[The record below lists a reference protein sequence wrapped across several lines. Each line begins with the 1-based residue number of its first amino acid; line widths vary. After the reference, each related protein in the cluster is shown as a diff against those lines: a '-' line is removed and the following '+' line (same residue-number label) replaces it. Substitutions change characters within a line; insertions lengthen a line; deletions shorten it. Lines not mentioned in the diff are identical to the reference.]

1 MIIGVLKEIKD
12 NEYRVGLVPSGARAL
27 KEAGHR
33 VIVEKGAG
41 TGSSITDE
49 EYVKAGAE
57 ISGDASE
64 VYSASELIVKVKEP
78 QASEYAYLKKD
89 QIIFTFLH
97 LAADRELTEE
107 LIKRGATAIGYE
119 TVEEK
124 DGSVPILAPMSEVAG
139 RLSVQVGANCLMRP
153 SGGRGVLLG
162 GVPGVEKG
170 RVTIIGAGTVGIN
183 AALMAIG
190 LGSRVTVLDT
200 RPAALRHME
209 ELFGSK
215 VDTLFSRSHE
225 IEGLL
230 AQTDLLI
237 GAVHIPGT
245 RTPHII
251 TRKMLQLMR
260 KGSVIVDVSVDQ
272 GGCVETIRPT
282 THSDPTYEI
291 DGVIHYGVANMPGAV
306 PITSTSA
313 LTNVTLPYVRKLA
326 DAGLKGALTADPA
339 LARGVNIHAGL
350 VVHAGLASSL
360 GCEYTPLEKLL

>member
-33 VIVEKGAG
+33 VLVEKGAG

-49 EYVKAGAE
+49 EYIKAGAE
-57 ISGDASE
+57 VSDDPAK

-78 QASEYAYLKKD
+78 QAREYSYLRKD

-97 LAADRELTEE
+97 LAADKELAGE
-107 LIKRGATAIGYE
+107 LIKRGTTAIGYE

-139 RLSVQVGANCLMRP
+139 RLSIQVGANCLMRP

-162 GVPGVEKG
+162 GVPGVTRG

-183 AALMAIG
+183 ACHMAVG
-190 LGSRVTVLDT
+190 LGARVAMLDT
-200 RPAALRHME
+200 RPAALRHID
-209 ELFGSK
+209 ELFGTK
-215 VDTLFSRSHE
+215 VDTLFSSPYEVER
-225 IEGLL
+225 LL
-230 AQTDLLI
+230 RETDLLI

-251 TRKMLQLMR
+251 TRKMLPLMR

-282 THSDPTYEI
+282 THSDPTYEV

-306 PITSTSA
+306 PITSTRA
-313 LTNVTLPYVRKLA
+313 LTNVTLPYISRLA
-326 DAGLKGALTADPA
+326 RAGLKGAITADPA
-339 LARGVNIHAGL
+339 LAKGVNIHSGR

-360 GCEYTPLEKLL
+360 GCEAASLEKLI

>member
-27 KEAGHR
+27 KDAGHR
-33 VIVEKGAG
+33 IIIEKGAG

-49 EYVKAGAE
+49 EYIKAGAE

-64 VYSASELIVKVKEP
+64 VYLNAELIVKVKEP
-78 QASEYAYLKKD
+78 QAKEYSYLRKD

-97 LAADRELTEE
+97 LAADRELAEE
-107 LIKRGATAIGYE
+107 LIKKGTTAIGYE

-124 DGSVPILAPMSEVAG
+124 DGHVPILAPMSEVAG

-200 RPAALRHME
+200 RAAALRRVE

-215 VDTLFSRSHE
+215 VDTLFSRAHD

-260 KGSVIVDVSVDQ
+260 RGSVIVDVSVDQ

-282 THSDPTYEI
+282 THSDPTYEV

-306 PITSTSA
+306 PITSTRA
-313 LTNVTLPYVRKLA
+313 LTNVTLPYISKIAR
-326 DAGLKGALTADPA
+326 AGLKGALTADPA
-339 LARGVNIHAGL
+339 LARGVNIHAGR
-350 VVHAGLASSL
+350 VVHAGLAASL
-360 GCEYTPLEKLL
+360 GCEATPLEKLL